1 MHRDLAHPARSSGV
15 TAGDGRLL
23 DDLLVA
29 ALDGAVALEEVHD
42 VAVRVA
48 EHLDLDVARPD
59 DRLLEVDGVVAEGA
73 LGLALRALVG
83 GDELGLVVDEAHA
96 LAAAAGRG
104 LEHHREADLLGRGS
118 SAASAEGKPRPPWDD
133 PLSPGTTGTPARHH
147 LLARAR
153 VLSPMASMASAG
165 GPMKM
170 TPAASQARANSA
182 FSERKP

>member
-1 MHRDLAHPARSSGV
+1 MTFWWRRWIEQSRSNRC
-15 TAGDGRLL
+15 T
-23 DDLLVA
+23 
-29 ALDGAVALEEVHD
+29 H

-48 EHLDLDVARPD
+48 EHLDLDVARPE

-83 GDELGLVVDEAHA
+83 GHELLLVVDEAHA

-104 LEHHREADLLGRGS
+104 LEHDREADLLRALERRLRRRESRAQSG
-118 SAASAEGKPRPPWDD
+118 
-133 PLSPGTTGTPARHH
+133 PLSPGTTGTPA
-147 LLARAR
+147 AIIFSRAR